1 MRRAVRG
8 GIATV
13 GFMAVVT
20 VSPARAEAESEGTA
34 SREVVP
40 ELNAYIKLSDQARL
54 FLLADV
60 SRTSPDDATNGEI
73 GIHFDYSVPPILRN
87 ELRDAD
93 WARDRY
99 LWFRVGYRRIA
110 SIDGRAD
117 GTQENRVLLEGTAR
131 FKLPLDVWL
140 ANRIRVELRD
150 ANDKRSNRYRY
161 RLAAEKEF
169 ATESGSPFV
178 PYAQAE
184 WFYDT
189 RFSAWSR
196 QRYQTGV
203 EVALNK
209 TWRIEPY
216 YAYDKDTE
224 PSRASVNRLGLVLKY
239 YR

>member
-1 MRRAVRG
+1 MR
-8 GIATV
+8 V
-13 GFMAVVT
+13 GFAVVCLT
-20 VSPARAEAESEGTA
+20 ALVAVPPARAEAESEGTSSSS

-40 ELNAYIKLSDQARL
+40 ELNAYVKLSDRARL

-73 GIHFDYSVPPILRN
+73 GIHFDYSVPPLLRSD
-87 ELRDAD
+87 LREAD

-110 SIDGRAD
+110 SIDDRDD
-117 GTQENRVLLEGTAR
+117 GTRENRVLLEGTAR
-131 FKLPLDVWL
+131 FKLPHAVWL
-140 ANRIRVELRD
+140 ANRLRIDLRD

-161 RLAAEKEF
+161 RLGAEREF
-169 ATESGSPFV
+169 ATAAGTPFV

-196 QRYQTGV
+196 QRFQAGV
-203 EVALNK
+203 EVELDT

-216 YAYDKDTE
+216 YAYDKDTK
-224 PSRASVNRLGLVLKY
+224 PSRATVNRLGLVLKY